1 MAKKSPNAGDR
12 HVGMRIRMRRT
23 VLGMSQ
29 ERLGELL
36 GITFQQIQKYEKS
49 ANRIGT
55 GRLIN
60 IAEALDVPITY
71 FFEGYMKVAP
81 DETVGG
87 DLSRLM
93 FMPEGLA
100 LARAFVQITDPVIRQ
115 SFVTMAEAIVRMK
128 PS

>member
-1 MAKKSPNAGDR
+1 
-12 HVGMRIRMRRT
+12 MRIRMRRT

-36 GITFQQIQKYEKS
+36 GITFQQIQKYEKG

>member
-23 VLGMSQ
+23 ALGMSQ

-36 GITFQQIQKYEKS
+36 GITFQQVQKYEKGT
-49 ANRIGT
+49 NRIGT

-60 IAEALDVPITY
+60 IAEALNVPITY
-71 FFEGYMKVAP
+71 FFEGYANVAS
-81 DETVGG
+81 DNVEG
-87 DLSRLM
+87 DLSQLM
-93 FMPEGLA
+93 ATREGLA
-100 LARAFVQITDPVIRQ
+100 LARAFAQMTDPTIRQ
-115 SFVTMAEAIVRMK
+115 SFVTMAEAIARIK

>member
-36 GITFQQIQKYEKS
+36 GITFQQVQKYEKGT
-49 ANRIGT
+49 NRVGA
-55 GRLIN
+55 GRLID
-60 IAEALDVPITY
+60 IAKALNVPITY
-71 FFEGYMKVAP
+71 FFEGYTNVAS
-81 DETVGG
+81 G
-87 DLSRLM
+87 DNVEGNLSQMMTMR
-93 FMPEGLA
+93 EGFA
-100 LARAFVQITDPVIRQ
+100 LARAFAQMTDPTIRQ
-115 SFVTMAEAIVRMK
+115 SFVNMAEAIACFK

>member
-36 GITFQQIQKYEKS
+36 GITFQQVQKYEKGT
-49 ANRIGT
+49 NRVGA
-55 GRLIN
+55 GRLID
-60 IAEALDVPITY
+60 IAKALNVPITY
-71 FFEGYMKVAP
+71 FFEGYANVASG
-81 DETVGG
+81 DDIEG
-87 DLSRLM
+87 DLSQMMATR
-93 FMPEGLA
+93 EGYA
-100 LARAFVQITDPVIRQ
+100 LARAFAQMTDPTIRQ
-115 SFVTMAEAIVRMK
+115 SFVNMAEAIASLR

>member
-36 GITFQQIQKYEKS
+36 GITFQQVQKYEKGT
-49 ANRIGT
+49 NRIGT

-60 IAEALDVPITY
+60 IAEALNAPITY
-71 FFEGYMKVAP
+71 FFEGYTNVAS
-81 DETVGG
+81 DDNAEG
-87 DLSRLM
+87 DLSQIMTTR
-93 FMPEGLA
+93 EGLA
-100 LARAFVQITDPVIRQ
+100 LARAFAQMTDPTIRQ
-115 SFVTMAEAIVRMK
+115 SFVNMAEAIARIK

>member
-36 GITFQQIQKYEKS
+36 GITYQQVQKYEKG
-49 ANRIGT
+49 ANRVGT
-55 GRLIN
+55 GRLID
-60 IAEALDVPITY
+60 IAKALSVPVTY
-71 FFEGYMKVAP
+71 FFEGYANVASG
-81 DETVGG
+81 DDIEG
-87 DLSRLM
+87 DLSQMMATR
-93 FMPEGLA
+93 EGYA
-100 LARAFVQITDPVIRQ
+100 LARAFAQMTDPTIRQ
-115 SFVTMAEAIVRMK
+115 SFVNMAEAIASLR